1 MRKEYLPYARQNID
15 EKDTEAVVKV
25 LKSDWITTGPNVDAF
40 ESALKEYVG
49 VKHAVAVSSGT
60 SGLDIAV
67 QSLELDGGEI
77 ITTPFTFAATTNCI
91 LFNGLKQVYSDIKE
105 DTYNIDPMDI
115 KRKITEK
122 TRAIIY
128 VDYAGQPCDI
138 KEIKE
143 IADEYDLYLIEDAA
157 HALGAKYNG
166 KKVGGFADI
175 TIFSFHPVKHITTG
189 EGGMCTTNDVELADK
204 MKTMRNHGIDKDAK
218 IRHGSNAGWVYDIK
232 YLARN
237 YRLTDFQCVLGISQL
252 KKIEESIKK
261 RNEIAKT
268 YNKLFEEVSEIIT
281 PYEKPQVRHAYH
293 LYPILVNN
301 IERDKFFKDMRNRNI
316 CVNVHYIPTY
326 RFSYHKKNINV
337 NPKDY
342 PITEKIFNKEISLPM
357 FPQMTDEDIK
367 YVVNSSIRAIE

>member
-237 YRLTDFQCVLGISQL
+237 YRLTDLQCVLGISQI

-261 RNEIAKT
+261 RNEIAIT
-268 YNKLFEEVSEIIT
+268 YNKLFEEVSKIIT
-281 PYEKPQVRHAYH
+281 PYKKPQVRHAYH

-316 CVNVHYIPTY
+316 GVNVHYIPTY

-367 YVVNSSIRAIE
+367 YVVNSSVRAIE